1 VTNYS
6 AEANR
11 AWVQDRIKSRGWSRQ
26 IDVMACLAIACGF
39 TTWWTCQLQMDLDD
53 AGLGGL
59 TKSDLTKELLKI
71 SPKLRTSGEW
81 AS

>member
-1 VTNYS
+1 MTDYS

-11 AWVQDRIKSRGWSRQ
+11 VWVQDRIKSRGWSRQ
-26 IDVMACLAIACGF
+26 IDVMACLAIASGF
-39 TTWWTCQLQMDLDD
+39 TTWWQCQLYMDLEDS
-53 AGLGGL
+53 GLGGL
-59 TKSDLTKELLKI
+59 TKSDLTKALLKI